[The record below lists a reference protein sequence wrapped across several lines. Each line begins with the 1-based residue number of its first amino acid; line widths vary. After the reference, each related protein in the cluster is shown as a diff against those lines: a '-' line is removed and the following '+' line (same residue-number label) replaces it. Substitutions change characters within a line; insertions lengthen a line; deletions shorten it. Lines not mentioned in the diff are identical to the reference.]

1 MSQQEEEATELDE
14 KTTIQQQIEMF
25 KQRQHQQQTAL
36 LQHHA
41 GAHPAA
47 AMGLNRLMSP
57 FPPRPSELLFCIVY
71 VCVHPHHVTNESQ
84 ICAIKIKRVI
94 VY

>member
-41 GAHPAA
+41 GAHPA